1 MCNFREEEITHNFF
15 GCFFV
20 ARNPAVLILF
30 EKQIIILILSSFW
43 SRTYRGVKLFLFEK
57 EREIEIKS
65 LQSLTFEHPHED
77 AVIIFRKSQVIG
89 HIIAGF
95 VIRGDG
101 GRGGGQNMS
110 LQNPFLDM

>member
-30 EKQIIILILSSFW
+30 EKQIIILILRSFW

-57 EREIEIKS
+57 EREIEIMP
-65 LQSLTFEHPHED
+65 LQSLTFGHPHED
-77 AVIIFRKSQVIG
+77 AVIVFRNKN
-89 HIIAGF
+89 
-95 VIRGDG
+95 
-101 GRGGGQNMS
+101 NM
-110 LQNPFLDM
+110 